1 MNGKHYEHRILP
13 QLYNVIEARDSMSC
27 ASFRSK
33 EVRIR
38 SRDNFIGLWL
48 DDREYEQLYDL
59 CRISGLTTSS
69 VIRKLIT
76 GVQLQPRPPDEYAAL
91 LRELS
96 AIGNNINQITHWANA
111 RKSVSEPE
119 IKNAVQLVQEVNRLV
134 KEKL

>member
-1 MNGKHYEHRILP
+1 
-13 QLYNVIEARDSMSC
+13 MSC

-96 AIGNNINQITHWANA
+96 AIGNNINQIAHWANA